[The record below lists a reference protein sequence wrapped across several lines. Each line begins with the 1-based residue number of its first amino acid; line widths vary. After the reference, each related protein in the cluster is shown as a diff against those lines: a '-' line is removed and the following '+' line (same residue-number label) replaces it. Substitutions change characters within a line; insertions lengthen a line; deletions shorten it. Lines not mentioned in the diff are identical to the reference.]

1 MIHIRIN
8 MVFSIHIKFLL
19 FFIHD
24 ALEILKTIPENSI
37 DCLVTDPP
45 YFISQEKKDINRK
58 YLSGKENNIKLDFGE
73 WDRYWENENEFFKWT
88 EEWFKEVVR
97 VLKQGAWLYIAFDKN
112 KIGIFDLY
120 LAPKYNIKS
129 RTIFVWCKTNPT
141 PSFRK
146 VNWVSATEFI
156 WVGSKGESKLSNFH
170 KQTEM
175 FNYMLYP
182 NKSSYG
188 KTSHPT
194 EKPLKLFE
202 KFILASTNE
211 GDIVQRRRYSS

>member
-1 MIHIRIN
+1 MDDTYKNKHGI
-8 MVFSIHIKFLL
+8 FYLG
-19 FFIHD
+19 D
-24 ALEILKTIPENSI
+24 A
-37 DCLVTDPP
+37 CLVTDPP

-129 RTIFVWCKTNPT
+129 RTIF
-141 PSFRK
+141 
-146 VNWVSATEFI
+146 
-156 WVGSKGESKLSNFH
+156 G
-170 KQTEM
+170 
-175 FNYMLYP
+175 
-182 NKSSYG
+182 
-188 KTSHPT
+188 
-194 EKPLKLFE
+194 
-202 KFILASTNE
+202 
-211 GDIVQRRRYSS
+211 